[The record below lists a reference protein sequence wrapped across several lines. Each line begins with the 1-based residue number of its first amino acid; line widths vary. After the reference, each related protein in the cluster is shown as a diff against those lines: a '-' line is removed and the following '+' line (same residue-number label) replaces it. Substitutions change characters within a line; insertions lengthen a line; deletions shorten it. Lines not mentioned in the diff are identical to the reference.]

1 MKATSGFQN
10 FNPNISWGHVL
21 CEWTYTVCL
30 ISLNVVLVE
39 HMEDVSGLML
49 NFDDPNTKPSKSEV
63 FPKSPCPCN
72 SCPSAN
78 CARSLMYIM
87 EVFLCHF
94 CALTFLL
101 WRLLICYLCHYSVS
115 SSNPWSWFVIWLET
129 HRFAKIALLFILLT
143 VSFFH
148 GATSCIDV
156 DALNKLDRINLTKW
170 IYVCAFCFILLLLGF
185 VRLAHFVH
193 GFTVWFT

>member
-10 FNPNISWGHVL
+10 FFQPQHFLGSCFMWMNVYSMSDFPECST
-21 CEWTYTVCL
+21 CWTHGGCQWSY
-30 ISLNVVLVE
+30 VE
-39 HMEDVSGLML
+39 LWR
-49 NFDDPNTKPSKSEV
+49 PKQKSEV

-129 HRFAKIALLFILLT
+129 HRFAKIALLFILT
-143 VSFFH
+143 V
-148 GATSCIDV
+148 
-156 DALNKLDRINLTKW
+156 
-170 IYVCAFCFILLLLGF
+170 CFILSWGNFMYWCRCLK
-185 VRLAHFVH
+185 
-193 GFTVWFT
+193 